1 MRLIV
6 DPHPRPVR
14 RWRAAV
20 LSAVVLVACAGPP
33 AGAPAP
39 MMTRDPGPIESAA
52 PANVPPEL
60 MAAVR
65 LPPPP
70 REPEPLAAF
79 GLNLYRDGDFVPQY
93 TFEWCVGASMQM
105 TLNMIDEPNS
115 TSRDDQERL
124 WTMARNRSSDQWG
137 GASGRG
143 WVAVLNGMGAGPY
156 KLTGIPDYEDALRDA
171 AFALRTTGRPV
182 GLIMWRGRHA
192 WVMSG
197 FESLGDPAVDED
209 FVVTGVHVL
218 DPLYPHG
225 DATWGPSPEPNTLL
239 TPDELARQYKA
250 RDKRS
255 WTYDSP
261 TGYVMI
267 LPVAATGQD

>member
-1 MRLIV
+1 MMV
-6 DPHPRPVR
+6 APPVR
-14 RWRAAV
+14 GRWAAV
-20 LSAVVLVACAGPP
+20 LSAAVLVACGGPP
-33 AGAPAP
+33 AGEPAP
-39 MMTRDPGPIESAA
+39 TTTQEPASIEPGEPVHAT
-52 PANVPPEL
+52 PEL
-60 MAAVR
+60 IADAR

-70 REPEPLAAF
+70 REAEPLAAF
-79 GLNLYRDGDFVPQY
+79 GLNLYREGDFVPQY

-105 TLNMIDEPNS
+105 TLNMIEEPNS
-115 TSRDDQERL
+115 TSREDQERL

-156 KLTGIPDYEDALRDA
+156 KLTGIPDYQDALREA
-171 AFALRTTGRPV
+171 AIALRTTGRPV

-209 FVVTGVHVL
+209 FVVTGIHVL

-225 DATWGPSPEPNTLL
+225 DATWGPSPEPNALL

-255 WTYDSP
+255 WTYDAP

-267 LPVAATGQD
+267 LPVAAAGGD